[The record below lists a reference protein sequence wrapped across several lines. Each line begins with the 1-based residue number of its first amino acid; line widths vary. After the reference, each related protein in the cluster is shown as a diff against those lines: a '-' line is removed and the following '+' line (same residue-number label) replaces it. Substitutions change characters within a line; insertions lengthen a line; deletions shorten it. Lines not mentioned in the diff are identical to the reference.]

1 MTLELTSEEI
11 DLLRE
16 VAESAYNDLREEIY
30 KTEDT
35 DYKKPL
41 KRREAL
47 FESILKKLSAASCA
61 TPLAACSSHTAIKAS
76 LWSGFYPR
84 DSSLRSE

>member
-1 MTLELTSEEI
+1 MELSTEEL

-35 DYKKPL
+35 DYKKSL
-41 KRREAL
+41 KQREAL
-47 FESILKKLSAASCA
+47 LVGILKKLSAA
-61 TPLAACSSHTAIKAS
+61 
-76 LWSGFYPR
+76 
-84 DSSLRSE
+84 